1 MKLLVIS
8 ILILVVLLFSLLLAL
23 VHVLVLEQ
31 ESVQESSVLLEVV
44 QIQPHP
50 KLILLVQFELLVL
63 AKSEQLV
70 LPVELEPQE
79 SVPVLVLEQVQLWV
93 QQKSVLSLSTI

>member
-8 ILILVVLLFSLLLAL
+8 ILILVVPLFSLLL
-23 VHVLVLEQ
+23 VLVPELEQ
-31 ESVQESSVLLEVV
+31 VSESVLLEVV
-44 QIQPHP
+44 QIQPPP
-50 KLILLVQFELLVL
+50 KLILLVQFVLLVS

-79 SVPVLVLEQVQLWV
+79 SVPVLVLEQVQLSV
-93 QQKSVLSLSTI
+93 QQKSVLNLSTI